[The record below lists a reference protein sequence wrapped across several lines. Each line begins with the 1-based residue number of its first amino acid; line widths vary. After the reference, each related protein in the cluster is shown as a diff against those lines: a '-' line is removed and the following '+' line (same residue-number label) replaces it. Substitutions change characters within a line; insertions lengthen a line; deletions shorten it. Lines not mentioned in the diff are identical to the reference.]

1 MVTRGGCFVLPGAH
15 LPSKSASSP
24 PCPTPSSHSPFHV
37 HFGRGRGALWGRQ
50 RPLWLSSQHRSSPRA
65 GALSA
70 LSPSREPLTCHS
82 AFKRRLSLLFFARR
96 LIFIFYYRNFQE
108 SIKVHNNIMEPLV
121 TTSKT
126 TSILPVFTYQS
137 SPLFFTRVFKSKS
150 KSSEIS
156 LLHLTANAL

>member
-1 MVTRGGCFVLPGAH
+1 MVSRGGCFVLPGAH

-24 PCPTPSSHSPFHV
+24 PCPTPSSHSPFPI
-37 HFGRGRGALWGRQ
+37 HFQRDRGALWGRQ

-65 GALSA
+65 
-70 LSPSREPLTCHS
+70 LTCHS

-137 SPLFFTRVFKSKS
+137 SPLFFMS
-150 KSSEIS
+150 I
-156 LLHLTANAL
+156 